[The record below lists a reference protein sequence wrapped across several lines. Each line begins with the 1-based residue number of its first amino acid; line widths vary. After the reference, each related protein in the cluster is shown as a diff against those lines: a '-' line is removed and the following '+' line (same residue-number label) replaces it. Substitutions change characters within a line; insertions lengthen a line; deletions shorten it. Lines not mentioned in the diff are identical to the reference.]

1 MDVLRELFPSYDVDT
16 LQAML
21 ETYKTPEVVI
31 SMLAEVSQEPKVVAA
46 APPPN
51 PHNEYLEILKA
62 TITAEMQ
69 TMTDDEKLRF
79 LENMLLRYPDEAAMI
94 RQEIAKLEEA
104 KKQKNCHFQEIENH
118 YHLFFTSLGTTF
130 CIPKVKR
137 EWLQHVIDAKKVAST
152 FQLAKLDP
160 FFTKLLETGKEP
172 QDWVE
177 RLVIHVSQTQVAE
190 PLYTKEK
197 AGVLGEFFRDR
208 SISDLNTMCKDDLLL
223 KIVED
228 IRNNKRPV
236 KFIAKARQ
244 RQKQVKVKSPLLSL
258 ELLQLFDKEEET
270 VRKKEK
276 ELEEQR
282 IYNEAKESGT
292 LIECECCMEECLFE
306 KMVQCPEGHLICAS
320 CVEKQVAVAVTE
332 GKSDIPCAHMGGC
345 PCVIPMSELKRTVPS
360 KLLEKLVQSETMNA
374 VMAAD
379 LNNLVKCY
387 KCGMF
392 TTYEGEPPMIC
403 PDCHA
408 KTCPSC
414 GAQWHPGMTCEQYKE
429 IDKDRLKEER
439 MNEAVVRTCPKC
451 GTQFMKDEGCNKME
465 CPRCHTWICYLCHQV
480 IPKNVGYAHFYN
492 GPGVCPPD
500 KCPLWVNN
508 EMLHAVEAQVAKN
521 VDN

>member
-1 MDVLRELFPSYDVDT
+1 MDLLRELFPSYDVDT

-21 ETYKTPEVVI
+21 DTYKTPEIVI
-31 SMLAEVSQEPKVVAA
+31 SMLTEVSQDPKAVAA
-46 APPPN
+46 GPQN
-51 PHNEYLEILKA
+51 PHNEYVEILRA
-62 TITAEMQ
+62 TITNAML
-69 TMTDDEKLRF
+69 TMNDDEKSTF
-79 LENMLLRYPDEAAMI
+79 LEHILVRYPNESAMI

-104 KKQKNCHFQEIENH
+104 KKQKNCHFQETPMN
-118 YHLFFTSLGTTF
+118 YKLFFTTLGTTF
-130 CIPKVKR
+130 CVRKVKR
-137 EWLQHVIDAKKVAST
+137 EWLQHVIDAKRAAFSI
-152 FQLAKLDP
+152 FQLSKLDL
-160 FFTKLLETGKEP
+160 FFEKVLETGKEP

-177 RLVIHVSQTQVAE
+177 RLVIHVGQTQVAV
-190 PLYTKEK
+190 PMYTRTKLR
-197 AGVLGEFFRDR
+197 VLGQFFRDMAM
-208 SISDLNTMCKDDLLL
+208 SDLTAMCKDELLL
-223 KIVED
+223 NIVED
-228 IRNNKRPV
+228 IRNDKQRPV
-236 KFIAKARQ
+236 MARA
-244 RQKQVKVKSPLLSL
+244 RRKEQVVDVASPLVSL

-282 IYNEAKESGT
+282 IYDEAKAAGA
-292 LIECECCMEECLFE
+292 LIECECCMEECPFE
-306 KMVQCPEGHLICAS
+306 RMVQCPEGHLICAT

-345 PCVIPMSELKRTVPS
+345 PCVIPMSELKRTIPP

-379 LNNLVKCY
+379 LSNIVKCY

-392 TTYEGEPPMIC
+392 TMFEGEPPMTC
-403 PDCHA
+403 PDCEA
-408 KTCPSC
+408 KTCPTC
-414 GAQWHPGMTCEQYKE
+414 GAQWHPDMTCDQYKE

-508 EMLHAVEAQVAKN
+508 EMLHAVEAHVAKN